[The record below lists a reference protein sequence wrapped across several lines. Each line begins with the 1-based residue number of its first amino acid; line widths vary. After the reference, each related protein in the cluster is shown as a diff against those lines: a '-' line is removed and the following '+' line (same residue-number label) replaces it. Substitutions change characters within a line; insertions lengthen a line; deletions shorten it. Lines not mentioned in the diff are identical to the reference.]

1 MTANTKDTFQIYN
14 EQFITGY
21 TETLVQET
29 NLFNAASGGAI
40 TLQKQTKLGD
50 YAKETIFDLVSN
62 ITSRRDI
69 SNLDAIA
76 DKDLTSSEIV
86 DVKVNRKHGPVK
98 KTLDALKK
106 IGKDPAEF
114 SFVLGTQVAKAVL
127 VDQVNVILAALVASL
142 SGISDLIY
150 DGSAGTMNH
159 SKLAYGK
166 GKMGDQAPRV
176 RLFVFH
182 SKVATD
188 LEVVSI
194 TDKITNVA
202 DGLINFGRLSANG
215 LPYLVIDSS
224 SLLISATPQQYCT
237 LGLVTGAARVIESED
252 PTMVLDGPLTGYE
265 NLVYR
270 LQGESAYNIGVK
282 GFTWDVTHGG
292 ANPTD
297 ASIATQTN
305 WDKAMTSY
313 KDLAGVYI
321 KSL

>member
-1 MTANTKDTFQIYN
+1 MTANTKDTFVIYN

-40 TLQKQTKLGD
+40 TLQKMSKLGD
-50 YAKETIFDLVSN
+50 YSKETIFDLVSN

-69 SNLDAIA
+69 SNLSAIN
-76 DKDLTSSEIV
+76 DKDLATSEIV
-86 DVKVNRKHGPVK
+86 DVKLNRKHGPVK

-114 SFVLGTQVAKAVL
+114 SFILGTQIAKAQI
-127 VDQVNVILAALVASL
+127 VDQVNIILAALVAAL
-142 SGISDLIY
+142 SGVASLIY
-150 DGSAGTMNH
+150 DGSAGTMTH

-166 GKMGDQAPRV
+166 GKMGDQAPRI
-176 RLFVFH
+176 RLWVFH

-202 DGLINFGRLSANG
+202 DGLINFGRLAANG

-252 PTMVLDGPLTGYE
+252 PTMVLDGPLTGFE

-282 GFTWDVTHGG
+282 GFTWDTATGG
-292 ANPTD
+292 VNPLD
-297 ASIATQTN
+297 AAVATQAN
-305 WDKAMTSY
+305 WDQAVTSY
-313 KDLAGVYI
+313 KDCAGVYI
-321 KSL
+321 KTT